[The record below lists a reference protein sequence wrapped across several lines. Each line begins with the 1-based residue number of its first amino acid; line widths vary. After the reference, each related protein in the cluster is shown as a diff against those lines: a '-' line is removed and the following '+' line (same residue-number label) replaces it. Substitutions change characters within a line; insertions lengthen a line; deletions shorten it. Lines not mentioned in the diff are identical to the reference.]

1 MHILINVKHIRLIA
15 IAAVLASA
23 ANAVAFAI
31 PEPSES
37 PRVEVAQQPTLK
49 VAHGQVEIFLPG
61 NEARQLTIFA
71 LTGQVVK
78 TATIQPGNT
87 VIELP
92 AGYYI
97 VKCDRLSQRVIVR

>member
-1 MHILINVKHIRLIA
+1 MA
-15 IAAVLASA
+15 TLAM
-23 ANAVAFAI
+23 

-37 PRVEVAQQPTLK
+37 PRVELAQQPTLK

-61 NEARQLTIFA
+61 NDAKQLTIFA